1 MTTVLD
7 VMTRDPRTV
16 AEASTVVEAAR
27 VMRDENVGSV
37 PLVEGDRLVGVITDR
52 DIAVRVV
59 AEGRG
64 LETAVADVASRELV
78 TIDPQQEIDE
88 AMRLMAVHQLRRLP
102 VCEEDGRLV
111 GIVAQADLARH
122 EPERAGLV
130 LEDISG

>member
-7 VMTRDPRTV
+7 VMTREPRTV
-16 AEASTVVEAAR
+16 TEASTVVEAAR

>member
-1 MTTVLD
+1 MTTVLE

-16 AEASTVVEAAR
+16 TEASTVVEAAR

>member
-78 TIDPQQEIDE
+78 TIDPQ
-88 AMRLMAVHQLRRLP
+88 
-102 VCEEDGRLV
+102 
-111 GIVAQADLARH
+111 
-122 EPERAGLV
+122 
-130 LEDISG
+130 